1 MRRCNV
7 DSEMS
12 IAHAE
17 TRNCFGGH
25 SHFTVHARTSV
36 VLYYRGTKQKR
47 QAYLLMFAKS
57 TVSEWVK
64 ITDERFFI

>member
-36 VLYYRGTKQKR
+36 VPILQRHKTEEASLPADVR
-47 QAYLLMFAKS
+47 
-57 TVSEWVK
+57 
-64 ITDERFFI
+64 